1 MINNKPT
8 KAFIM
13 FLFSISM
20 TISCYYNINY
30 KFINFQVTEYKRVY
44 SEIKN
49 VIKLKPDEV
58 IIVRPA
64 WYSHTEDV
72 FADEYGLPS
81 NFPSW
86 VSVPFMNLVVEKE
99 TGKVNMI
106 KNPINGIY
114 SNQIKLQ
121 VYNHDEKYEN
131 SGAYPVINIKE
142 ILWSQ

>member
-1 MINNKPT
+1 
-8 KAFIM
+8 M

-121 VYNHDEKYEN
+121 VYNHGEKYEN

-142 ILWSQ
+142 ILGSQ